1 MGARRLLI
9 ESDTDAAPFYRR
21 MGARDVGV
29 VASGSIPGRLLPRLA
44 YELSDYCTKT
54 TWVGGSWHFW
64 IVRGAA
70 GVVQPTFQFSGW
82 QPTLLPS
89 SPHHLRGGC
98 GSHFRCSQSRAAQSM
113 CAPPRVASAG
123 RLNCACR
130 RIE

>member
-70 GVVQPTFQFSGW
+70 GGVQHTFQMQW
-82 QPTLLPS
+82 LAAYTPS
-89 SPHHLRGGC
+89 VFTTPSAWRLRI
-98 GSHFRCSQSRAAQSM
+98 SLS
-113 CAPPRVASAG
+113 
-123 RLNCACR
+123 L
-130 RIE
+130 